1 MTHATAKV
9 RFGDARTLA
18 ALHVC
23 RTQDELEQRFAAGL
37 KSLLGDMPAALCLGD
52 RNDGAGTV
60 RLVVGRGCP
69 LEPLQEV
76 DATSWPEAAQHRRP
90 IRYRNLVLGELL
102 LGAEVE
108 PGVDSTL
115 GDVLEHFGT
124 ALVNLVLNAE
134 SRQATDDYC
143 ASLQA
148 LHEGIILFQEQDKE
162 AVTARLL
169 DLVKSM
175 MEATAGA
182 LFVLREVGVPSSG
195 LQLEQVLGI
204 PEALVENFRSKDG
217 QPWPEHLLDWQAQVV
232 ERDDDGDIAGLAGD
246 SVPPILERVAVLP
259 LRYHGVQAGVC
270 VLFNP
275 LGDGRQ
281 TRNNIGRLQSF
292 GQLAAA
298 LLHRLELERVSQ
310 ESVSIQRELQ
320 LAETI
325 QQRLVPSEA
334 LPSQRFQFAWRSI
347 AAKSIGGDYVDF
359 LQSDLGDIYA
369 IIADASG
376 HGINSA
382 LLMTSFRA
390 NYRGNAPWLEPMDLA
405 ASLNGEIAHEV
416 GPTGMFITSA
426 MARIEPDGGALSLCS
441 AGHNPTM
448 IYRAATGEIERV
460 ESHGPPMGFLAG
472 ATYEQYDGRLESG
485 DVLLLYT
492 DGVTEAVS
500 ATGEMFG
507 EERLAA
513 LLAAEAPTSAQ
524 AVLDAALSQLVAF
537 TGCECHDDDV
547 SILVIRAR

>member
-1 MTHATAKV
+1 MGSALAT
-9 RFGDARTLA
+9 FGDARSLA
-18 ALHVC
+18 ALHAC
-23 RTQDELEQRFAAGL
+23 RSQDELERRVADGL
-37 KSLLGDMPAALCLGD
+37 RTLLGGVSAAFVLSD

-60 RLVVGRGCP
+60 RFVIGDDCALREFESVDQRAWPVP
-69 LEPLQEV
+69 QEQRMPV
-76 DATSWPEAAQHRRP
+76 H
-90 IRYRNLVLGELL
+90 YRNLVLGELL
-102 LGAEVE
+102 LGSPVAAELQR
-108 PGVDSTL
+108 TL
-115 GDVLEHFGT
+115 DDVLEHFGT

-143 ASLQA
+143 ASLQT
-148 LHEGIILFQEQDKE
+148 LQEGIVLFQEQDKE
-162 AVTARLL
+162 AVSARLL
-169 DLVKSM
+169 DLVKGM

-182 LFVLREVGVPSSG
+182 LFVLREIGVPSSG

-204 PEALVENFRSKDG
+204 PEALLESFRAVDG
-217 QPWPEHLLDWQAQVV
+217 GQWPEQLLDWQAQVV
-232 ERDDDGDIAGLAGD
+232 ERDDDGNIAGLAGD

-320 LAETI
+320 LAGTI

-334 LPSQRFQFAWRSI
+334 LPSDGFEFAWRSI
-347 AAKSIGGDYVDF
+347 AAKSIGGDCVDF

-390 NYRGNAPWLEPMDLA
+390 NYRGNAPWLEPRELA
-405 ASLNGEIAHEV
+405 ASLNSEIAHEV
-416 GPTGMFITSA
+416 GPTGMFITSV
-426 MARIEPDGGALSLCS
+426 MARIEQDSGALTLCS

-448 IYRAATGEIERV
+448 IFRAATGTIEQV

-472 ATYEQYDGRLESG
+472 TSYEQYEGLLAAG
-485 DVLLLYT
+485 DVLLMYT
-492 DGVTEAVS
+492 DGVTEA
-500 ATGEMFG
+500 AAADGEMFG

-513 LLAAEAPTSAQ
+513 VLMQYATESAS
-524 AVLDAALSQLVAF
+524 AVLEVTLTQLVQF
-537 TGCECHDDDV
+537 TGRECHDDDV
-547 SILVIRAR
+547 SMLVIRAR